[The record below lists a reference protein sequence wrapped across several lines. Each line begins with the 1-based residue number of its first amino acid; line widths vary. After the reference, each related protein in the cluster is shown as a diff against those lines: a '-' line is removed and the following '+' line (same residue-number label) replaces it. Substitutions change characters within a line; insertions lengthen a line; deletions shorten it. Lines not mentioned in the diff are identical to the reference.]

1 MTGNFSHRNILE
13 PLRGSHTSRDLQQP
27 GFLNRRASMLLLLF
41 LGGWLLIS
49 YLAVS
54 FFTNKRL
61 TEALQLHSTEL
72 EKTASAVTYHFERS
86 ILFLHVIPATVA
98 DDMTVITALR
108 TFNIQSSLHIK
119 TIEDKRSYLNSLRY
133 LTALNLHLAEQ
144 KRDMD
149 VDVIWVMAPNG
160 DCIASSNYG
169 QSESFVG
176 VNYSDRAYFKN
187 AMDELRGMQYAVGRT
202 TNIPGLYFSAP
213 ILDGGKVIGA
223 VTVKI
228 DITRLSQW
236 FNRFDCFVTDS
247 AGAIILSNEKRLE
260 HHALAGAPVFKMS
273 ADARDKQYKNREF
286 PVLKIGSFRGLSYS
300 YPVMTMPGSDTPYML
315 AQSKQSKDGYTIFTY
330 SKIPEIEQ
338 FRSAKFQFTI
348 LTFISGSALILL
360 IAGFRRYLSDMRN
373 AIQVA
378 ESASRS
384 KSAFLA
390 NMSHE
395 IRTPMNGI
403 IGMTELCLT
412 TNIDSEQ
419 QTYLSAVKSSAENL
433 LSIINDILDF
443 SKIEA
448 GKIELDNVPFLLR
461 STVGQTLQSI
471 AIRAAE
477 KRLEVLFNPAPDTP
491 DALIGDPGRLRQILI
506 NLVGN
511 AIKFT
516 AGGQVLVSVRTV
528 EEDENGCLL
537 SFSVQ
542 DEGIGIAPEKLGM
555 IFDPFEQADLST
567 TKSFGGT
574 GLGLTISKNI
584 VELFGG
590 TIRVESE
597 VGKGSTFIFTAR
609 FAIQHMPQPVHAA
622 LPLKGHTALVVDD
635 VAINRAVLDDF
646 LGNWS
651 VTASQAESAA
661 TAIAMLDA
669 SLREN
674 TPFDFVLI
682 DVQMP
687 EIDGWQLVEHIR
699 NQPAYDSVY
708 CILMPSAGM
717 RGDSQR
723 CKELKVDGYL
733 TKPIIHREL
742 HDLLCMLI
750 SSGRSSPHP
759 ANGPVT
765 RFQVLEN
772 RQRLSIL
779 VAEDVPINQILI
791 KTILARYGH
800 AVTVAGNGAE
810 AVQIWQS
817 GAGTYDL
824 IFMDVQMPV
833 MDGFQATRRIRELES
848 YRGGHIPIVAM
859 TAYAMKEDRDR
870 CSEAGMDDYISK
882 PFQPEDIVSVFKRLT
897 FIDAKN
903 QPPVVQQPP
912 SPAEVPQVDT
922 AESQELVFNRP
933 ELLKRLGN
941 QESLIAQFIAMFIET
956 VDQDLP
962 VLEEAIA
969 ADDIKT
975 AATRAHSIKG
985 VTGNIGANRMC
996 SVARDLDA
1004 YAKAGDIAGLKAH
1017 IAPLRSEYERF
1028 KTETETVQ
1036 QVRADV

>member
-1 MTGNFSHRNILE
+1 MVTNWKNIRASRLTIGFGVMVVFAIIAVAVIAILTLRKQETEVWRKQMSNSSLLLSEHTYQTMASAYLALDGIAEKVRAEGAETPETFRNKM
-13 PLRGSHTSRDLQQP
+13 GSHKIFQMLKDKTESLPQVDVATVVAGNGDVINFTRSYPPPPINLADRDYFKAQSSSHDAEGFISVSVKNEGNGKWVFYISRRIDDMRGNMMGLALLGISVDVFTNFYEQLGVNLGKDASILLYRNDYTLLTGWPRKEELIGKSNKSGAAYTIVEKMQKNS
-27 GFLNRRASMLLLLF
+27 GVIHLNSPRFSMNGSNTARLAAARAVKRYPLIIGIVITEDFYLANWRHTVHGIVSLALCCIVALISGVAVIVSVLRQHESD
-41 LGGWLLIS
+41 LLITID
-49 YLAVS
+49 LKCRA
-54 FFTNKRL
+54 
-61 TEALQLHSTEL
+61 EA
-72 EKTASAVTYHFERS
+72 
-86 ILFLHVIPATVA
+86 
-98 DDMTVITALR
+98 
-108 TFNIQSSLHIK
+108 
-119 TIEDKRSYLNSLRY
+119 
-133 LTALNLHLAEQ
+133 
-144 KRDMD
+144 
-149 VDVIWVMAPNG
+149 
-160 DCIASSNYG
+160 
-169 QSESFVG
+169 
-176 VNYSDRAYFKN
+176 
-187 AMDELRGMQYAVGRT
+187 
-202 TNIPGLYFSAP
+202 
-213 ILDGGKVIGA
+213 
-223 VTVKI
+223 
-228 DITRLSQW
+228 
-236 FNRFDCFVTDS
+236 
-247 AGAIILSNEKRLE
+247 
-260 HHALAGAPVFKMS
+260 
-273 ADARDKQYKNREF
+273 
-286 PVLKIGSFRGLSYS
+286 
-300 YPVMTMPGSDTPYML
+300 
-315 AQSKQSKDGYTIFTY
+315 
-330 SKIPEIEQ
+330 
-338 FRSAKFQFTI
+338 
-348 LTFISGSALILL
+348 
-360 IAGFRRYLSDMRN
+360 
-373 AIQVA
+373 
-378 ESASRS
+378 ASRS